1 MHEVWLNCE
10 HQKGF
15 ARSILEMEE
24 SQNDFFEIS
33 ASYSIAR
40 KTHQSLKIYGA
51 CLLWNKINNDTP
63 NVLLSS
69 DIVQVF

>member
-1 MHEVWLNCE
+1 
-10 HQKGF
+10 
-15 ARSILEMEE
+15 MEE
-24 SQNDFFEIS
+24 SHNDFFEIS